1 MRPLRAI
8 WRIAAAVPLVLATS
22 APAPVWAHHSVLPF
36 DNAHGTTLHGV
47 VANVRWQNPHVLVA
61 LDVAAAG
68 GAVTRWTVES
78 ESPNVLGA
86 LGWSQDALAAGAR
99 VTALGAAAKD
109 GSRAL
114 RCKEIALDG
123 GRVLPCFA
131 R

>member
-1 MRPLRAI
+1 MRTLSAI
-8 WRIAAAVPLVLATS
+8 GLLAAAVPLVLAP
-22 APAPVWAHHSVLPF
+22 PAPVWAHHSVLPF
-36 DNAHGTTLHGV
+36 DNVHGTTLHGV

-86 LGWSQDALAAGAR
+86 LGWSQDALGAGAR
-99 VTALGAAAKD
+99 VTVLGAAAKD

-114 RCKEIALDG
+114 CCKEIALDD